1 MTLLDQTSIIVEMPI
16 TLRIAVRADLSKLEW
31 CGQYTHYRHLFR
43 RAFRDQQAG
52 RRLMLVAVTSDFPIG
67 MIFIQLQSAEHKV
80 ADGIT
85 RAYLYSLRV
94 MEMFRG
100 KGIGTSLIQE
110 AEGIVM
116 DRGFQWTTIAVA
128 KDNHGARRL
137 YERLGYCIFKDDPG
151 QWSFIDHHGQVRRVN
166 EPCWLLEK
174 KLLLR

>member
-1 MTLLDQTSIIVEMPI
+1 MTLLDRTSLTVEVPI
-16 TLRIAVRADLSKLEW
+16 TLRIAVHTDLPKLEW
-31 CGQYTHYRHLFR
+31 YGQYAHYRQLFR

-67 MIFIQLQSAEHKV
+67 MIFIQLQSAEPLV
-80 ADGIT
+80 ADGVT

-128 KDNHGARRL
+128 KSNHGAHRL
-137 YERLGYCIFKDDPG
+137 YRRLGYRIFSNDPG
-151 QWSFIDHHGQVRRVN
+151 QWSFLDHRGQVRRVS

-174 KLLLR
+174 NLLLR